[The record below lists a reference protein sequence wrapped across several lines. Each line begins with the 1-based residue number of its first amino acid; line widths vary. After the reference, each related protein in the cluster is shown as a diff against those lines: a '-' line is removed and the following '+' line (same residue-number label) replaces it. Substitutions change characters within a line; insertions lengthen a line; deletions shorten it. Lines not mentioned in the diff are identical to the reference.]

1 MAPKFLIDM
10 WSWLKLFCVEFIAT
24 FLWPR
29 QEPSQEGNKEA
40 LNGYPA
46 KINQDL
52 AGTTGAAQASQSSP
66 KSVAEDDEG
75 RSMNEPLRVV
85 KETKRETWADEF
97 KKV

>member
-1 MAPKFLIDM
+1 M

-29 QEPSQEGNKEA
+29 QVPSQEAN
-40 LNGYPA
+40 NDYPA
-46 KINQDL
+46 KIDQDL

-85 KETKRETWADEF
+85 KETKGETWIDKFEE
-97 KKV
+97 V